1 MSFVQPGMFVL
12 TSVVAM
18 QRHVDYVRR
27 GYHWYVTGFVPARK
41 AERLRVKFVDR
52 YYVEEHRN
60 VRARRRARGEG
71 AAVLLMYQPCS
82 SAAEGVQSP
91 GNGVGEMLVGWTL
104 LLTEGE
110 HPARALEKLKDALDE
125 SQRLTLG
132 PYQLIRRTRAG
143 QVKPAWTWAMTKPEY
158 SLWRDRVIR
167 SARGDASHS
176 PGRVLAELYRTPG
189 FAGIRSQVGHVVS
202 LYRLEWKRRR
212 RGSDPFPRLPKL
224 GYVQRLVNEFAAT
237 AAFEEGT
244 PDQSIE
250 SSRQKI

>member
-1 MSFVQPGMFVL
+1 MTSVQPGMFVL

-27 GYHWYVTGFVPARK
+27 GYHWYVTGVVPARK
-41 AERLRVKFVDR
+41 AERLRVKFADR
-52 YYVEEHRN
+52 YCVDEHRN

-82 SAAEGVQSP
+82 SAAEDDHSP
-91 GNGVGEMLVGWTL
+91 GNGVGETVVGWTL
-104 LLTEGE
+104 LITEGE

-132 PYQLIRRTRAG
+132 PYQLIRRTRGG
-143 QVKPAWTWAMTKPEY
+143 QVNPAWTWAMTRAEY

-167 SARGDASHS
+167 SARGDAGHS
-176 PGRVLAELYRTPG
+176 SGRVLVELYRTPG

-202 LYRLEWKRRR
+202 LYRREWGRRQ

-224 GYVQRLVNEFAAT
+224 GYVQRLANEFAAT
-237 AAFEEGT
+237 AAFEEGAL
-244 PDQSIE
+244 DQPSE
-250 SSRQKI
+250 SARLKI

>member
-1 MSFVQPGMFVL
+1 MGFVPPRMFVL
-12 TSVVAM
+12 TPVVAM

-27 GYHWYVTGFVPARK
+27 GYHWYVTGVVPPRK
-41 AERLRVKFVDR
+41 AERLRVKFADR
-52 YYVEEHRN
+52 YHTEEHRN

-71 AAVLLMYQPCS
+71 AAVLLMYQPCR
-82 SAAEGVQSP
+82 SAADRDPALGD
-91 GNGVGEMLVGWTL
+91 GVGETVVGWTL
-104 LLTEGE
+104 LFTEGE

-143 QVKPAWTWAMTKPEY
+143 QVTPAWTWAMTRAEY

-202 LYRLEWKRRR
+202 LYRREWTRRR

-224 GYVQRLVNEFAAT
+224 GYVQRLANEFAAT

-244 PDQSIE
+244 PGQSFE

>member
-1 MSFVQPGMFVL
+1 MSSVLPGMFVL

-27 GYHWYVTGFVPARK
+27 GYHWYVTGVVPARK
-41 AERLRVKFVDR
+41 AERLRVKFTDR
-52 YYVEEHRN
+52 YHVEEHRN

-71 AAVLLMYQPCS
+71 ASVLLMYQPCG
-82 SAAEGVQSP
+82 SAAESEQSP
-91 GNGVGEMLVGWTL
+91 AHGSGETLIGWTL
-104 LLTEGE
+104 LVTEGE

-143 QVKPAWTWAMTKPEY
+143 QVKPAWTWAMTKAEY
-158 SLWRDRVIR
+158 SLWRERVIR

-176 PGRVLAELYRTPG
+176 PGRVLVELYRTPG

-202 LYRLEWKRRR
+202 LYRREWKRRR

-224 GYVQRLVNEFAAT
+224 GYVQRLANEFVA
-237 AAFEEGT
+237 
-244 PDQSIE
+244 
-250 SSRQKI
+250 SSG